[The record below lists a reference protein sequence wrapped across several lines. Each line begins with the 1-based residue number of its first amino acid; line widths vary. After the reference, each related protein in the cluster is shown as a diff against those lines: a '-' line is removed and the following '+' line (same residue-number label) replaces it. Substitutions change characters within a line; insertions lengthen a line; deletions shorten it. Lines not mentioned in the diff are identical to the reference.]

1 MKSIGL
7 FLRYKV
13 GCLDFIYLFIP
24 NEARGEALR
33 KESLKSGCARS
44 TVQYSIFIKT
54 PLRSSSDLIYKMEQ
68 RKKKEKKTNLQI

>member
-24 NEARGEALR
+24 SEATPEALR
-33 KESLKSGCARS
+33 KESLKSGSARS
-44 TVQYSIFIKT
+44 TVQY
-54 PLRSSSDLIYKMEQ
+54 LY
-68 RKKKEKKTNLQI
+68 